1 MKQQKV
7 TFVFLLFF
15 IFLTNISFSQQSEN
29 LKFGTYKVGLKVV
42 ETVDNARTF
51 LPVAGEKPVPRPVK
65 YYVWFPAK
73 EKTASKK
80 LLFSDYA
87 DMMAKDFGI
96 DVKTK
101 SARVDTLAKYFNPF
115 KRTPKEEL
123 SEILKTETMASLQ
136 LPGEKGTFPVIVF
149 GQGYGYTSPAINY
162 ALCEYLASHGF
173 IVASPRLIGKNSY
186 ETKVNLEDLEAETND
201 MNFILNLMK
210 KHPNADPSKIGV
222 IGFDLGGMAAML
234 LQIKN
239 TSVKAMVSLDAGI
252 MFEHNTKLLKES
264 PIYSPSKLRVPL
276 LHFMNTTET
285 LPQGIIEDH
294 SLIQMSKTTDRY
306 IVRLKNMHHRDYTSL
321 SRLGI
326 SDGSAMDQNIRKN
339 HSENYQIISEYTLY
353 FLDSFLRNN
362 PKSKELLNTKSAIDS
377 SFNNNYI
384 FEHYEINK

>member
-1 MKQQKV
+1 MKRQRF
-7 TFVFLLFF
+7 TFAFLLFYLF
-15 IFLTNISFSQQSEN
+15 ISNVSFSQQSEN
-29 LKFGTYKVGLKVV
+29 LKFGAYKVGLKIV
-42 ETVDNARTF
+42 ETSDNARTF
-51 LPVAGEKPVPRPVK
+51 PLVAGEKPVPRPVK
-65 YYVWFPAK
+65 YYVWYPAK
-73 EKTASKK
+73 EKTSSKK

-96 DVKTK
+96 EGKTK
-101 SARVDTLAKYFNPF
+101 NARVDTLTKYFNPF

-123 SEILKTETMASLQ
+123 AEILKSETISSLQ
-136 LPGEKGTFPVIVF
+136 LPAEKGIFPVIVF

-162 ALCEYLASHGF
+162 ALCEFLASHGF

-210 KHPNADPSKIGV
+210 KYPNADPSKIGV

-239 TSVKAMVSLDAGI
+239 ASVKAMISLDAGI

-276 LHFMNTTET
+276 LHFINPKEELTN
-285 LPQGIIEDH
+285 GIVEDDA
-294 SLIQMSKTTDRY
+294 LIKMSKTTDRY
-306 IVRLKNMHHRDYTSL
+306 IIRLKYMHHRDFTSL

-326 SDGSAMDQNIRKN
+326 SDGSAMDQIIRKN
-339 HSENYQIISEYTLY
+339 HSENYQIISEYTLN
-353 FLDSFLRNN
+353 FLDSYLRNN
-362 PKSKELLNTKSAIDS
+362 PKSKELLNTKSVIDS
-377 SFNNNYI
+377 TLNKNYT
-384 FEHYEINK
+384 FEHYEINQ